1 MPKHH
6 KDAIDMSAE
15 VSFQS
20 WAYLR
25 RKRGEAD
32 FSYFRSEIEHA
43 IRVARLATL
52 DEHGLE

>member
-6 KDAIDMSAE
+6 EDAIDMSAE

-43 IRVARLATL
+43 IRIARLATL
-52 DEHGLE
+52 DEHGL